1 MLRELV
7 AIAPR
12 QPVIQEYDDPPLT
25 ANEVRLKTEFAAPKH
40 GTELAIYRAES
51 AFTRG
56 EWREDLAIFMPR
68 ETPKAPHFPMHL
80 GNMAIGVVTEVG
92 PEVTQWEVGDRL
104 FGHMPIRET
113 QTVAETRLHAVPDG
127 MSPEAIV
134 YLDPAEFA
142 LGAVRDANIRLG
154 DTVAIFGMGAIG
166 LMAAQMAKLSG
177 AEWVAV
183 IDPIAIRREAALNHG
198 ATIAYD
204 PGELDV
210 ALDIKT
216 TLPRPGVDV
225 AIEASGAYEALHE
238 AIRCTHFGG
247 RVVPLAFYCGDA
259 RGLWLGDEWHVNRID
274 MISTRACS
282 DPNRDHPM
290 WDDHRIID
298 TAFRLLRDREL
309 AVDGLVTP
317 IVSIDES
324 ADAYRDIDEHPERS
338 IKMGVRF

>member
-1 MLRELV
+1 MPRELV
-7 AIAPR
+7 AIAPHK
-12 QPVIQEYDDPPLT
+12 PAIQAYDDPPLT
-25 ANEVRLKTEFAAPKH
+25 GNEIRLRTEFAAPKH
-40 GTELAIYRAES
+40 GTELAIYRGES

-56 EWREDLAIFMPR
+56 DWREDFAVFVPK
-68 ETPKAPHFPMHL
+68 ETPQAPHFPMRL
-80 GNMAIGVVTEVG
+80 GNMAVGIVTDVG
-92 PEVTQWEVGDRL
+92 PEVTQWKLGDRL

-113 QTVAETRLHAVPDG
+113 QTVPETRLHAVPDG
-127 MSPEAIV
+127 MAPEAIV

-154 DTVAIFGMGAIG
+154 DTVAVFGMGAIG
-166 LMAAQMAKLSG
+166 LMAAQMARLSG

-183 IDPIAIRREAALNHG
+183 IDPIPLRREAALKHG
-198 ATIAYD
+198 ADAAYNPND
-204 PGELDV
+204 VDV
-210 ALDIKT
+210 ALEIKT

-225 AIEASGAYEALHE
+225 AIEASGAYRALHE

-259 RGLWLGDEWHVNRID
+259 KGLWLGEEWHMNRID

-290 WDDHRIID
+290 WDDRRIID
-298 TAFRLLRDREL
+298 TAFRLLRDGKLGVE
-309 AVDGLVTP
+309 GLVTP
-317 IVSIDES
+317 IVAIDDS

>member
-1 MLRELV
+1 MPRELI
-7 AIAPR
+7 AIGPR
-12 QPVIQEYDDPPLT
+12 QPSIREYDDPPLT
-25 ANEVRLKTEFAAPKH
+25 GDQVRLKTEFAAPKH

-56 EWREDLAIFMPR
+56 EWRQDLAIFMPR
-68 ETPKAPHFPMHL
+68 GAPKATSFPMHL
-80 GNMAIGVVTEVG
+80 GNMAIGLVTEVG
-92 PEVTQWEVGDRL
+92 EDVTQWKVGDRV

-113 QTVAETRLHAVPDG
+113 QTVPETRLHAVPDG

-134 YLDPAEFA
+134 YSDPAEFA

-154 DTVAIFGMGAIG
+154 DTVAVFGMGAIG
-166 LMAAQMAKLSG
+166 LMAAQMARLSG

-183 IDPIAIRREAALNHG
+183 IDPIAIRREAALSHG
-198 ATIAYD
+198 ATVAYD
-204 PGELDV
+204 PRELDV
-210 ALDIKT
+210 GLEIKT

-225 AIEASGAYEALHE
+225 AIEASGSYKALHE
-238 AIRCTHFGG
+238 AIRCSHFGG

-259 RGLWLGDEWHVNRID
+259 QGLWLGDEWHLNRID

-290 WDDHRIID
+290 WDDRRIID
-298 TAFRLLRDREL
+298 TAFRLLRDGQL

-317 IVSIDES
+317 IVSMDES
-324 ADAYRDIDEHPERS
+324 ADTYRDIDEHPERS
-338 IKMGVRF
+338 IKVGVRF